1 MKSRHGWL
9 TVVLG
14 LVIVF
19 SKPASA
25 VETNRAVI
33 DLVREKYHLD
43 SSTYEID
50 IVANQLKTRV
60 VNAVDLSFR
69 SLTQTEPSGPFTVL
83 AEITHDGVLVE
94 RGQVRLKISKF
105 ADVLVASDQI
115 GRHELLS
122 EQKFELKRTDVT
134 SLREQ
139 PVISN
144 ADIRGM
150 RAKRNLRVGNVLT
163 MGAIE
168 PVPDIDV
175 GGEVTIV
182 FTDVWGSITAPG
194 EVLES
199 GVIGNRVR
207 VKNLASGKT
216 ILATVTS
223 GKLVEVNP

>member
-9 TVVLG
+9 TTIIG
-14 LVIVF
+14 LLVF
-19 SKPASA
+19 LSQSATA
-25 VETNRAVI
+25 VELNRAVV
-33 DLVREKYHLD
+33 DLVRERYQLD
-43 SSTYEID
+43 SSSYEIEV
-50 IVANQLKTRV
+50 VANQLKTRM
-60 VNAVDLSFR
+60 VNPVDLSFR
-69 SLTQTEPSGPFTVL
+69 SLTQTEPVGPFTVM
-83 AEITHDGVLVE
+83 AEITREGVLIE
-94 RGQVRLKISKF
+94 RGQVRMKISKF

-115 GRHELLS
+115 GRNDLLS
-122 EQKFELKRTDVT
+122 KQKFELKRTDVT

-139 PVISN
+139 PVIST
-144 ADIRGM
+144 ADIKGM

-182 FTDVWGSITAPG
+182 FTGNWGTITAPG
-194 EVLES
+194 ESMES
-199 GVIGNRVR
+199 GVVGTRVR
-207 VKNLASGKT
+207 VKNLASGKI